1 MMSKLN
7 QSQYKSIVRKL
18 IPAFIKAGKTSI
30 QLSGAKLKIFTKED
44 GTPVSN
50 GDLAVDRIL
59 QTAIKK
65 ITPSI
70 EIVSEETIKRNK
82 VKKRNTFW
90 LIDPIDGTSGYIKNK
105 DEYTLNASLIVNK
118 IPVLGIIFAPKKRR
132 LFYSYGKGHAY
143 EVKGKKAFKLNCA
156 LDTKQT
162 VSALTNSSNPSSS
175 ILKILKKHKATS
187 FLNIRSSY
195 KFCLIA
201 SGEFDIYAARPRA
214 KEWDIAAG
222 HAIAEHAGA
231 VVRTHNNKKITY
243 GKPRFYNPSLLVKR
257 SNKI

>member
-30 QLSGAKLKIFTKED
+30 QLSGPKLKIFTKED

-82 VKKRNTFW
+82 VKKR
-90 LIDPIDGTSGYIKNK
+90 K
-105 DEYTLNASLIVNK
+105 
-118 IPVLGIIFAPKKRR
+118 
-132 LFYSYGKGHAY
+132 
-143 EVKGKKAFKLNCA
+143 
-156 LDTKQT
+156 
-162 VSALTNSSNPSSS
+162 
-175 ILKILKKHKATS
+175 
-187 FLNIRSSY
+187 
-195 KFCLIA
+195 
-201 SGEFDIYAARPRA
+201 
-214 KEWDIAAG
+214 
-222 HAIAEHAGA
+222 
-231 VVRTHNNKKITY
+231 
-243 GKPRFYNPSLLVKR
+243 
-257 SNKI
+257 